1 MALTQ
6 MKIEQTYEGLET
18 QKQFFEGILM
28 SNNTRNAASNNEHIT
43 RIKTVISLL
52 TEGLEFFEAN
62 WVHTSG
68 KKAGQVKK
76 FQWFN
81 PASWRL
87 MGKTTNYYGDL
98 FARIAEVYKK
108 Q

>member
-6 MKIEQTYEGLET
+6 MKIEQTYLGLET

-28 SNNTRNAASNNEHIT
+28 SSDTRTGSATNTHIA
-43 RIKTVISLL
+43 RIKTVLSLL

-68 KKAGQVKK
+68 KKEGQVKK

-98 FARIAEVYKK
+98 FARIAEVYKN